1 MSIRTNGKSRQSAM
15 KRYFKYAVYD
25 GKVSNLYPYA
35 QFRTDTVD
43 GVMENFNV
51 FFDGFSFVLTREE
64 LNPELKTFQS
74 IKRDKDSYPTGVI
87 DLILKSRSDTYN
99 TTKVDV
105 HKILEDSKELGYHF
119 KLSECRNSQSFKYVW
134 NYNNTYGKIGIL
146 DQAFKIIDDGTPAW
160 IWNDG
165 WNKPLIL
172 ENSIGICCIMPI
184 KYKPKEDHKIFR
196 FKIVEE

>member
-1 MSIRTNGKSRQSAM
+1 MSIRTNKKSRQSAM

-43 GVMENFNV
+43 GVMEKFNV

-64 LNPELKTFQS
+64 LNSELKTFQS

-105 HKILEDSKELGYHF
+105 I
-119 KLSECRNSQSFKYVW
+119 
-134 NYNNTYGKIGIL
+134 
-146 DQAFKIIDDGTPAW
+146 
-160 IWNDG
+160 
-165 WNKPLIL
+165 
-172 ENSIGICCIMPI
+172 
-184 KYKPKEDHKIFR
+184 R
-196 FKIVEE
+196 F